1 MGKDQFV
8 VRNGDQWAVRGVN
21 NQRVTAI
28 FPTQAEAIKVATG
41 IAKNQQSEL
50 RVQDRHG
57 KFKNVIAM
65 VMILVHRKIR
75 IYNLKISILK
85 NIEWRST

>member
-28 FPTQAEAIKVATG
+28 FLTQAEAIKVATG

-50 RVQDRHG
+50 RVQR
-57 KFKNVIAM
+57 
-65 VMILVHRKIR
+65 
-75 IYNLKISILK
+75 
-85 NIEWRST
+85 

>member
-8 VRNGDQWAVRGVN
+8 VRNGDQWAVRGAN
-21 NQRVTAI
+21 NQRVIAI
-28 FPTQAEAIKVATG
+28 FSTQAEAIKVATG

-57 KFKNVIAM
+57 KFKKCNSYGNDPCPP
-65 VMILVHRKIR
+65 KDK
-75 IYNLKISILK
+75 NL
-85 NIEWRST
+85 